1 MKGIS
6 NALIYKNA
14 DSKQLTFFAT
24 YDLSSLE
31 VLATE
36 AYKSLSKPSQNTV
49 DLMSRIKKFERRD
62 CQVDFTHQLSG
73 VQLPAKYLL
82 AVSVDL
88 HADGEETFKKWYR
101 EEHMERVSERLPGW
115 LRGRIY
121 KCLSQKVLGGQGHTG
136 KADTTEVVSYISIHE
151 FDRLPND
158 ETPENKAS
166 LETPRMQELVSKYLV
181 GRDRRVF
188 ELCKVF
194 ESPKPE

>member
-6 NALIYKNA
+6 NALLYKNA

-36 AYKSLSKPSQNTV
+36 DYKSLSKPSQHTV
-49 DLMSRIKKFERRD
+49 DLMSRIQKFERRD
-62 CQVDFTHQLSG
+62 CQVDFTHQLPG
-73 VQLPAKYLL
+73 VQLPAKYVL

-88 HADGEETFKKWYR
+88 HADGEEAFKKWYR
-101 EEHMERVSERLPGW
+101 EDMERVSERLPGW

-121 KCLSQKVLGGQGHTG
+121 KCSSQKILAGQGHTG
-136 KADTTEVVSYISIHE
+136 KADTTEVISYISIHE

-158 ETPENKAS
+158 DTPENKAS
-166 LETPRMQELVSKYLV
+166 LETPRMQELVRKYLV
-181 GRDRRVF
+181 GKDRRVF
-188 ELCKVF
+188 ELYKIF